1 MFSISSVADEA
12 PQLYHLTSDTASCL
26 ELSIFSHGLVSTK
39 WGGEG
44 STQCYADRH
53 YLNILVLV
61 PEVLCDKLHGLGG
74 LVRLGGQEDVAARK

>member
-12 PQLYHLTSDTASCL
+12 PQLYHLTSDTASCF

-39 WGGEG
+39 WEVKDLPN
-44 STQCYADRH
+44 ADRC

-61 PEVLCDKLHGLGG
+61 PEMLCDELHGLGG

>member
-1 MFSISSVADEA
+1 MRHHNYTTS
-12 PQLYHLTSDTASCL
+12 HLTPRLVWNYPYSLMALFQPSGEVKDLPNSDR
-26 ELSIFSHGLVSTK
+26 
-39 WGGEG
+39 
-44 STQCYADRH
+44 DRH

>member
-12 PQLYHLTSDTASCL
+12 PQLYHLTHLTPR
-26 ELSIFSHGLVSTK
+26 LVCNYPYSPMALFQPS
-39 WGGEG
+39 GEEKDLPN
-44 STQCYADRH
+44 ADRH

>member
-1 MFSISSVADEA
+1 MALFQPS
-12 PQLYHLTSDTASCL
+12 
-26 ELSIFSHGLVSTK
+26 
-39 WGGEG
+39 GEG
-44 STQCYADRH
+44 KHLPNSDRDRH

>member
-1 MFSISSVADEA
+1 MALCQPS
-12 PQLYHLTSDTASCL
+12 
-26 ELSIFSHGLVSTK
+26 
-39 WGGEG
+39 GEG
-44 STQCYADRH
+44 KDLPNADRH